1 LNQVNQPLQADQ
13 RFRKSIEC
21 VISICLIQVK
31 SNTPAKSTLQEVGS
45 IRHIGMIQVKSIA
58 TGGKDMSSGATS
70 ETQLVIITGMSGA
83 GKTVA
88 IQSFEDLG
96 FFCVDNLPPTL
107 LPKFLELMKESG
119 NKMNKVALV
128 MDLRGREFFDH
139 LFKALDDLSETSWVN
154 PQILFLDADDST
166 LVARYKETRRF
177 HPLAPSGRP
186 LEGIKLERKL
196 LEELKGR
203 AQIIYNTSKMKPKDL
218 REKIATE
225 FSANKQ
231 TIFTVNVMS
240 FGFKHGIPIDADL
253 VFDVRFL
260 PNPHYIESMRPKTG
274 LDEEVSNYVL
284 KWNETH
290 KFLEKVTDLLSFML
304 PHYKREGKAQLVIAI
319 GCTGGQ
325 HRSVALA
332 EYIGH
337 FFEKDYQTRVSHRDI
352 DKRKEKVT

>member
-1 LNQVNQPLQADQ
+1 M
-13 RFRKSIEC
+13 
-21 VISICLIQVK
+21 
-31 SNTPAKSTLQEVGS
+31 STGS
-45 IRHIGMIQVKSIA
+45 S
-58 TGGKDMSSGATS
+58 TD
-70 ETQLVIITGMSGA
+70 TQLVIITGMSGA

-119 NKMNKVALV
+119 TKMNKVALV
-128 MDLRGREFFDH
+128 MDLRGREFFDS
-139 LFKALDDLSETSWVN
+139 LFKALDDLAETSWVT
-154 PQILFLDADDST
+154 PQVLFLDAEDST
-166 LVARYKETRRF
+166 LVRRYKETRRS
-177 HPLAPSGRP
+177 HPLAPSGLP
-186 LEGIKLERKL
+186 LEGIQLEREL

-203 AQIIYNTSKMKPKDL
+203 AQLIYKTTGMKPKDL
-218 REKIATE
+218 REKILEE
-225 FSANKQ
+225 FSVNKK

-260 PNPHYIESMRPKTG
+260 PNPHYIEHMRPKTG
-274 LDEEVSNYVL
+274 LDEDVSTYVL
-284 KWNETH
+284 KWNETS

-304 PHYKREGKAQLVIAI
+304 PHYKREGKAQLIIAI

-332 EYIGH
+332 EHIAK
-337 FFEKDYQTRVSHRDI
+337 FFEKDYHTRVTHRDI
-352 DKRKEKVT
+352 DKRQGLLK

>member
-1 LNQVNQPLQADQ
+1 
-13 RFRKSIEC
+13 
-21 VISICLIQVK
+21 
-31 SNTPAKSTLQEVGS
+31 
-45 IRHIGMIQVKSIA
+45 M
-58 TGGKDMSSGATS
+58 
-70 ETQLVIITGMSGA
+70 VIITGMSGA

-128 MDLRGREFFDH
+128 MDLRGRDFFDD
-139 LFKALDDLSETSWVN
+139 LFRALDDLAETSWVT

-166 LVARYKETRRF
+166 LVRRYKESRRS
-177 HPLAPSGRP
+177 HPLAPEGRP
-186 LEGIKLERKL
+186 LEGIQTEREL

-203 AQIIYNTSKMKPKDL
+203 AQHIYNTSQMKPKDL
-218 REKIATE
+218 REKIINEFLQNSKAT
-225 FSANKQ
+225 
-231 TIFTVNVMS
+231 FTVNVMS

-260 PNPHYIESMRPKTG
+260 PNPHYIEHMRPKTG
-274 LDEEVSNYVL
+274 LDDEVYGYVL

-337 FFEKDYQTRVSHRDI
+337 FFEKEYKTSVSHRDI
-352 DKRKEKVT
+352 ERRKDKTT

>member
-1 LNQVNQPLQADQ
+1 MSTGSLN
-13 RFRKSIEC
+13 
-21 VISICLIQVK
+21 
-31 SNTPAKSTLQEVGS
+31 
-45 IRHIGMIQVKSIA
+45 
-58 TGGKDMSSGATS
+58 
-70 ETQLVIITGMSGA
+70 ETQIVIITGMSGA

-139 LFKALDDLSETSWVN
+139 LFKALDDLVESSWVT
-154 PQILFLDADDST
+154 PQILFLEADDET
-166 LVARYKETRRF
+166 LVRRYKETRRK
-177 HPLAPSGRP
+177 HPLAQEGLP
-186 LEGIKLERKL
+186 LEGIQNERDL
-196 LEELKGR
+196 LADLKGR
-203 AQIIYNTSKMKPKDL
+203 AQIIYNTSQMKPREL
-218 REKIATE
+218 REKILTQ
-225 FSANKQ
+225 FSANNK

-260 PNPHYIESMRPKTG
+260 PNPHYIDHMRPKTG
-274 LDEEVSNYVL
+274 LDEEVSSYVL
-284 KWNETH
+284 KWTETQ

-325 HRSVALA
+325 HRSVTLA
-332 EYIGH
+332 ETIGH
-337 FFEKDYQTRVSHRDI
+337 FYEKDFHTQISHRDI
-352 DKRKEKVT
+352 EKRKEK